1 MSRWG
6 LLLLG
11 GAYAVAVSLKAPEM
25 LRWASVQD
33 ILVALVPLA
42 LLALGQALVL
52 MTGQIDLSATASM
65 SFASVLAAA
74 VMTGRHGDAAGADWA
89 VPAGLCVLL
98 AVPTLVAAGIGACV
112 VAGGMPAFL
121 VSMAA
126 LMFFSG
132 AALWWVQA
140 VAGASSIG
148 DLPPAFVAVGYG
160 TWAGMPAALL
170 LGALL
175 AAATHALLGR
185 SLLGAWWQAVG
196 HNPAA
201 ARASGV
207 PVGWAT
213 WAAFV
218 ANGVLTGCAAVLL
231 TARLETGTPLLA
243 ERTLLLDILGAA
255 LIGGCS
261 LQGGRGSVAGV
272 LAGVLLLAVI
282 DKGLQ
287 LLGLSLFLVVAIKG
301 MVIMAAAWLDGARLR

>member
-1 MSRWG
+1 MRRGG
-6 LLLLG
+6 LLILG
-11 GAYAVAVSLKAPEM
+11 VAYVGVVSLKAPEV
-25 LRWASVQD
+25 LTWASAHDV
-33 ILVALVPLA
+33 LVAMVPLL

-52 MTGQIDLSATASM
+52 MTGQIDLSATAAM

-74 VMTGRHGDAAGADWA
+74 VMTGRHGDAAGAAWA
-89 VPAGLCVLL
+89 VPAGVGVLL
-98 AVPTLVAAGIGACV
+98 AVPILVAAGIGACV
-112 VAGGMPAFL
+112 VLGRMPAFL
-121 VSMAA
+121 VSLAA

-140 VAGASSIG
+140 VAGTSSIG
-148 DLPPAFVAVGYG
+148 DLPPAFTRLGYG
-160 TWAGMPAALL
+160 EWFGLPLALVL
-170 LGALL
+170 ALGL
-175 AAATHALLGR
+175 AAATHGLLEH

-218 ANGVLTGCAAVLL
+218 AHGVLTGVAAVLL

-261 LQGGRGSVAGV
+261 LHGGRGSVAGV
-272 LAGVLLLAVI
+272 VCGVLLLAVI

-301 MVIMAAAWLDGARLR
+301 TVILAAAWLDGAGPR

>member
-1 MSRWG
+1 MRRWG
-6 LLLLG
+6 LLVLG
-11 GAYAVAVSLKAPEM
+11 AAYAAVVGLKAPEM
-25 LRWASVQD
+25 LTWASAHDV
-33 ILVALVPLA
+33 LVAGVPLL

-52 MTGQIDLSATASM
+52 MTGQIDLSATSSM

-74 VMTGRHGDAAGADWA
+74 LMTGRHGENGAAWV
-89 VPAGLCVLL
+89 VPAGVCVLL
-98 AVPTLVAAGIGACV
+98 GVPTLVAAGIGACV
-112 VAGGMPAFL
+112 VLGRMPAFL
-121 VSMAA
+121 VSLAA
-126 LMFFSG
+126 LMFFGG

-140 VAGASSIG
+140 VAGTSSIG
-148 DLPPAFVAVGYG
+148 DLPPEFTWLGYG
-160 TWAGMPAALL
+160 EWFGLPLAWLLAL
-170 LGALL
+170 LL
-175 AAATHALLGR
+175 AAATHGLLQH
-185 SLLGAWWQAVG
+185 SLMGAWWRAVG

-218 ANGVLTGCAAVLL
+218 ANGVLTGMAAILL

-272 LAGVLLLAVI
+272 IGGVLLLAVL

-287 LLGLSLFLVVAIKG
+287 LLGLSLFLVVALKG
-301 MVIMAAAWLDGARLR
+301 MVILAAAWLDGESRR